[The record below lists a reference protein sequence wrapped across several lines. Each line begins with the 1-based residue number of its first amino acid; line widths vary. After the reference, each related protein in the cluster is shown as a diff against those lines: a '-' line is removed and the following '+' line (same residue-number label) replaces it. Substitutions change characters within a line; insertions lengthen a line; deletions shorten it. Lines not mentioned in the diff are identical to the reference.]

1 MPSSQSQPSPRV
13 GRHRRGRGGLPTW
26 GVERLLRREPFPFSL
41 SSLSPL
47 YLWHW
52 PILEIAAQH
61 RGVTTLPVW
70 DNIFLLVLSGVLATV
85 TYQFFEN
92 PVKTRRILASEEMGQ
107 PHHGPGPIVAT
118 LVVTTYEQRRPTVA
132 LGAIAQ
138 ATTGSIC
145 RSPSPSDVAH
155 LRSTYAPG
163 SAEKDGKT
171 QLQSVVVVGDST
183 ACTMLIGLQAVGPS
197 YGMQFEN
204 GAVIGCGIVSGVIA
218 PYYVNDHNIV
228 ADTSLCQGQANQ
240 AESQAIERYHPSLI
254 LWASTDER
262 SSIVVDTA
270 HENRVLHSGS
280 PEWKSVMLQRMDARV
295 VKFLATGARVV
306 LTLAPPEVH
315 TLGYTDAE
323 LLTPAAH
330 LPGKVRPAQDD
341 ADDEDYAHMN
351 SLLKEVAA
359 RHPHKVAVIDLVPR
373 GVPVG
378 RALSVRCASL
388 QSEAHLGHPDRQ
400 TGRSPLPP
408 QRSTLVGA
416 LVGASGG
423 SVSKRSLVV
432 RSSLSSRNEARG

>member
-1 MPSSQSQPSPRV
+1 MGGRTPPSARTVPVPRSHLFLPLLV
-13 GRHRRGRGGLPTW
+13 ALAYPGDRGAASRRD
-26 GVERLLRREPFPFSL
+26 E
-41 SSLSPL
+41 
-47 YLWHW
+47 
-52 PILEIAAQH
+52 
-61 RGVTTLPVW
+61 LPVW

-85 TYQFFEN
+85 TYHFFEN
-92 PVKTRRILASEEMGQ
+92 PVRHAKFLLRRKWASLIMGLCL
-107 PHHGPGPIVAT
+107 IAAT

-228 ADTSLCQGQANQ
+228 AYTSLCQGQANQ

-270 HENRVLHSGS
+270 HGNRVLHSGS

-323 LLTPAAH
+323 LLTRAAH
-330 LPGKVRPAQDD
+330 LPGKLRPAQDD

-359 RHPHKVAVIDLVPR
+359 RHPHKVAVIDSYPGCAR
-373 GVPVG
+373 WARPVST
-378 RALSVRCASL
+378 LCQPSI
-388 QSEAHLGHPDRQ
+388 
-400 TGRSPLPP
+400 RSPPWSP
-408 QRSTLVGA
+408 RPSDRTEPTTSPTEH
-416 LVGASGG
+416 SGWRAG
-423 SVSKRSLVV
+423 WCLRWLSSKRSLVV